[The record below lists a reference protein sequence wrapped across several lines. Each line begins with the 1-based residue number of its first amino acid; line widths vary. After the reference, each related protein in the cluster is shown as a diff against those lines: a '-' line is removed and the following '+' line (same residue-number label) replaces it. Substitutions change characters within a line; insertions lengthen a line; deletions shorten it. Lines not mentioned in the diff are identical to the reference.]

1 MSDIEFLKRFGPY
14 LVLCI
19 FLGGLLGTFAP
30 RFLNTGVQQRAAE
43 VVVFD
48 VIKFTNA
55 QRLVASKIIGN
66 AAESSEDA
74 TLLLSVSKRTE
85 SVIEKYSQGN
95 VVILKQAVLSGNYRD
110 ITDDVLEELGLP
122 VDGPTMDPAKISID
136 MAPTNFI
143 LQSRGKVD
151 SAETAK
157 RIINGD
163 IPRGLIP

>member
-19 FLGGLLGTFAP
+19 FLGGALGAFAP
-30 RFLNTGVQQRAAE
+30 KYINTGVVQAKQE

-66 AAESSEDA
+66 ADESSEGA

-85 SVIEKYSQGN
+85 GVIEKYSEGS
-95 VVILKQAVLSGNYRD
+95 VVILKQAVLAGQYRD
-110 ITDDVLEELGLP
+110 ITDDVLKELGLP
-122 VDGPTMDPAKISID
+122 VDGPSMDPGKLAID

-151 SAETAK
+151 SAETA
-157 RIINGD
+157 RSVITGD
-163 IPRGLIP
+163 IPKGLIP